1 MLYWTVV
8 FPLFCLFSLIKNKSR
23 LDQSDMKFRF
33 GFFYIGYKDE
43 LFFWEFII
51 MYRKILTICV
61 SMVNDSFLF
70 AKGALIL
77 LINSTSLLLQI
88 SKMPFTDQTL
98 NLLESSAIKVSLITI
113 FSGLFY
119 IQDSFGDVLK
129 AFIFVIIVI
138 VNTFFLLTWLRL
150 IMKHAVSKYSHNK
163 IVRKIGKFLDRLNSI
178 VSESISITF
187 VCFSHFNYM
196 LTFILSNFN

>member
-8 FPLFCLFSLIKNKSR
+8 FPLFCLFSLIRNKYR
-23 LDQSDMKFRF
+23 LDESDMKFRF
-33 GFFYIGYKDE
+33 GFFYIGYNDE

-61 SMVNDSFLF
+61 SMINDSFLF

-88 SKMPFTDQTL
+88 SKMPFTVQTL

-113 FSGLFY
+113 FGGLFY
-119 IQDSFGDVLK
+119 IQDSFGDVIK
-129 AFIFVIIVI
+129 AFFFVIIVV

-150 IMKHAVSKYSHNK
+150 VMKHAVSKYSHNK
-163 IVRKIGKFLDRLNSI
+163 IVKKIANFLDKMNSI
-178 VSESISITF
+178 VSESISKTLFLI
-187 VCFSHFNYM
+187 NM
-196 LTFILSNFN
+196 ILYPRK